1 MVLTYSTSGEPG
13 RLRSAR
19 GLKYVVASTWGTVVS
34 QVRIGFIIITESPRG
49 SSCTS

>member
-13 RLRSAR
+13 RLGSAR
-19 GLKYVVASTWGTVVS
+19 GLNYGFVSTWGTEVS
-34 QVRIGFIIITESPRG
+34 QVQIDSLCLPRALGG